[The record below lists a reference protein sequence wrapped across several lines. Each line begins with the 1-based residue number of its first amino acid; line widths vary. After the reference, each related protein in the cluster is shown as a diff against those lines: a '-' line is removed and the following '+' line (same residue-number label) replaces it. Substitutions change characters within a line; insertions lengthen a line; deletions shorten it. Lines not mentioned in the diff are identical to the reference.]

1 MRGVGLLIP
10 ALSMKGVYNMNTGK
24 RLLLS
29 GGIVALSTGWAA
41 AAPAVVLDFLYL
53 HSGPGFNFRAVDVI
67 PPGGLVN
74 ARNCSV
80 GWCQVKINGVIGYV
94 DSRYLDFSA
103 PPSIAPYGAYSALYS
118 YWFNP
123 YGYYYRLNLLCVLP
137 PRRQQC
143 VDRLAGLR

>member
-1 MRGVGLLIP
+1 
-10 ALSMKGVYNMNTGK
+10 MNTGK
-24 RLLLS
+24 CLLLS
-29 GGIVALSTGWAA
+29 AGIVALSTGWAA

-80 GWCQVKINGVIGYV
+80 GWCQVNINGVIGYV

-103 PPSIAPYGAYSALYS
+103 PPPIAYAVPSYYWPYGAYSALYS
-118 YWFNP
+118 YWSNP
-123 YGYYYRLNLLCVLP
+123 YGYYYRLNLLCALP

-143 VDRLAGLR
+143 VDRLAGLRQDRRWLGAE